1 MAYERISPRGLAK
14 TGDIRTSWDVS
25 CQREEIHSLCRKNVC
40 CSYSPGGAIR
50 TEHRG
55 LGGDLDVN
63 SLMSAASRTQR
74 TCTYHDPRTFGRQM
88 NSQRSVRCNGIIY
101 ECAVPYIISISYSRK
116 QPEGDPCQ
124 NRSRADRVGRT
135 SSESKY
141 TKPYPD
147 EQGHKEV
154 IEGLCKSQDGP
165 GNSLTSS
172 MRP

>member
-1 MAYERISPRGLAK
+1 MVTI
-14 TGDIRTSWDVS
+14 GDIRTSWNVFR
-25 CQREEIHSLCRKNVC
+25 QREVCSLCRKNVC
-40 CSYSPGGAIR
+40 HSYSPEGATR

-55 LGGDLDVN
+55 LGGDLDAN
-63 SLMSAASRTQR
+63 SLMSVASRTQR
-74 TCTYHDPRTFGRQM
+74 TCTYHDLRTFGRQM
-88 NSQRSVRCNGIIY
+88 NSQLSVRCHGIIC
-101 ECAVPYIISISYSRK
+101 ECAVPYIVSISYSRK
-116 QPEGDPCQ
+116 QPEGNLCQ
-124 NRSRADRVGRT
+124 HRLRADRVGRT

-147 EQGHKEV
+147 EEGHKEI